1 MFTLG
6 KEIMKFA
13 VSKGLPA
20 DFLISLGKDLEK
32 NPDIN
37 IGQRIKNA
45 YGDSVT
51 GQTIKKIKDGFTQF
65 KEKKAMGGMM
75 EARKKGMGLR
85 MANGGEAKFPDLS
98 GDGKITQ
105 KDILMGRGVIKKA
118 KGGVVKKRATRTK
131 KSRGSGAAIKG
142 TKFKGVF

>member
-1 MFTLG
+1 
-6 KEIMKFA
+6 
-13 VSKGLPA
+13 
-20 DFLISLGKDLEK
+20 
-32 NPDIN
+32 
-37 IGQRIKNA
+37 
-45 YGDSVT
+45 
-51 GQTIKKIKDGFTQF
+51 
-65 KEKKAMGGMM
+65 MM
-75 EARKKGMGLR
+75 EARNKGMGLR